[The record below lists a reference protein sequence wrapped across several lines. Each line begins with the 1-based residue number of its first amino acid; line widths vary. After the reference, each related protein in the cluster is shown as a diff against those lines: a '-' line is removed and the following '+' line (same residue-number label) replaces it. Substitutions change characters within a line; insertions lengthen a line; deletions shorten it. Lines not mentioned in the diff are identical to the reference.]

1 MIMQLGF
8 VGLGRMGAGMVE
20 RLRRTGHDVVG
31 YDIDPELSDV
41 ASLKELVDL
50 LKRPRHVW
58 IMVPYGAPAENT
70 IEELAKLLEP
80 GDLVVEGGNSRW
92 TDDGP
97 RAVRLAENGIGYVD
111 CGVSGGVWGTEQ
123 GYALMAGGSDEHVQR
138 LMPVFDALKPPG
150 TAGFVHA
157 GPVGAGHYAKMV
169 HNGIEYGLM
178 ESYAEGF
185 ELLQATGV
193 VRDVSG
199 VMASWTEGTVIRS
212 WLLDLV
218 VRALT
223 EDPEL
228 CRLRGYAEDSG
239 EGRWTVEAGIDAAVP
254 TPAITAALYA
264 RFSSRQEDSPAMRLV
279 AALRREFG
287 GHSVTDAVPEAEGE
301 ADEPAPGITPESPD
315 ASRRS

>member
-1 MIMQLGF
+1 MQLGF
-8 VGLGRMGAGMVE
+8 VGVGRMGAGMIE

-41 ASLKELVDL
+41 ASLQELVDL
-50 LKRPRHVW
+50 LRRPRHVW
-58 IMVPYGAPAENT
+58 IMVPYGAPIENT
-70 IEELAKLLEP
+70 IEELADLLDS

-92 TDDGP
+92 TDDEP
-97 RAVRLAENGIGYVD
+97 RAARLYQAGIGFVD

-123 GYALMAGGSDEHVQR
+123 GYALMAGGSDEHVHR

-193 VRDVSG
+193 VRDVPG
-199 VMASWTEGTVIRS
+199 VMTSWTEGTVIRS
-212 WLLDLV
+212 WLLDLA
-218 VRALT
+218 VRALS

-228 CRLRGYAEDSG
+228 STLRGYAEDSG
-239 EGRWTVEAGIDAAVP
+239 EGRWTVEAGIDASVP
-254 TPAITAALYA
+254 TPAITAALYS

-287 GHSVTDAVPEAEGE
+287 GHPVTDAVAGAAE
-301 ADEPAPGITPESPD
+301 ADEPAPGVTPESPD
-315 ASRRS
+315 AAS

>member
-1 MIMQLGF
+1 MQLGF
-8 VGLGRMGAGMVE
+8 VGVGRMGAGMIE

-41 ASLKELVDL
+41 ASLQELVDL
-50 LKRPRHVW
+50 LQRPRHVW
-58 IMVPYGAPAENT
+58 IMVPYGAPIQNT
-70 IEELAKLLEP
+70 IEELADLLDP

-97 RAVRLAENGIGYVD
+97 RAAMLSQNGIGFVD

-123 GYALMAGGSDEHVQR
+123 GYALMAGGSEEHVQR

-185 ELLQATGV
+185 ELLQE
-193 VRDVSG
+193 RE
-199 VMASWTEGTVIRS
+199 WCGT
-212 WLLDLV
+212 
-218 VRALT
+218 
-223 EDPEL
+223 
-228 CRLRGYAEDSG
+228 
-239 EGRWTVEAGIDAAVP
+239 
-254 TPAITAALYA
+254 
-264 RFSSRQEDSPAMRLV
+264 SRV
-279 AALRREFG
+279 
-287 GHSVTDAVPEAEGE
+287 
-301 ADEPAPGITPESPD
+301 
-315 ASRRS
+315 